1 MLNEILS
8 VVLIIGLF
16 AIIWWSYLMFMKG
29 AHPEQRAQ
37 ALLPA
42 DFKPDQ
48 FHVLADTYVGVE
60 KTRNRIAFVD
70 AKHVRV
76 AAPGEIVSVEPEE
89 ESIWGVRHQWLV
101 IGVRDSTV
109 PQYRIWFRF
118 DRGARDGWIQR
129 LKDMCSG
136 TAA

>member
-16 AIIWWSYLMFMKG
+16 VIIWWSYLMFMKG
-29 AHPEQRAQ
+29 VHPEQRAQ

-60 KTRNRIAFVD
+60 SAQNRIAVVD

-76 AAPGEIVSVEPEE
+76 AAPGEIVSVESEE

-101 IGVRDSTV
+101 IGVRDSAA
-109 PQYRIWFRF
+109 PRFRIWFRF
-118 DRGARDGWIQR
+118 DRRARDGWMQR
-129 LKDMCSG
+129 LRELCNVR
-136 TAA
+136 AA